1 MYLRSPRP
9 SASPGPWFFPWWIDL
24 VSPLFASRST
34 STRLLLAGLCGLA
47 LLAPGDAVR
56 AELRGHGGFVTG
68 IAVTPQGASAVSAS
82 FDYSLILGNLEKTGA
97 IQVLDDNEGAVHA
110 EALVDGDRH
119 ASR

>member
-9 SASPGPWFFPWWIDL
+9 SASPGPWFFPWWIEL

-56 AELRGHGGFVTG
+56 AELRGHGGFVQG
-68 IAVTPQGASAVSAS
+68 IAVTPPGDRDVSAR
-82 FDYSLILGNLEKTGA
+82 FDYRLILWQIGKAACRERVC
-97 IQVLDDNEGAVHA
+97 Q
-110 EALVDGDRH
+110 
-119 ASR
+119 

>member
-1 MYLRSPRP
+1 MSPRP
-9 SASPGPWFFPWWIDL
+9 SASPGPWFFPWWIEL

-68 IAVTPQGASAVSAS
+68 IAVTPQGRSEEHTSELQSLMRISYAVICLKQKKNIHQNCS
-82 FDYSLILGNLEKTGA
+82 DKKT
-97 IQVLDDNEGAVHA
+97 NN
-110 EALVDGDRH
+110 
-119 ASR
+119 